1 MIERPSFWNGIRS
14 SVKAMIPDFPFD
26 TPIGMRNFNCD
37 SKVLFLSRLV
47 AFISDSMHAER
58 DAHGCMHTRMTI
70 TPEAGQLK
78 QRVGA
83 INGTSMK
90 TTREMRINPCID
102 L

>member
-47 AFISDSMHAER
+47 AFISDSMHAYSHDNYPRSRSAKTKGRSDQWNEYEDDEG
-58 DAHGCMHTRMTI
+58 DAH
-70 TPEAGQLK
+70 Q
-78 QRVGA
+78 
-83 INGTSMK
+83 SMY
-90 TTREMRINPCID
+90 
-102 L
+102 

>member
-1 MIERPSFWNGIRS
+1 MIKRPSFWNGIRS

-37 SKVLFLSRLV
+37 SRVLFLSRLV

-58 DAHGCMHTRMTI
+58 DAHTRMTS

-90 TTREMRINPCID
+90 TTREMRINPCLD